1 MQACV
6 VDTGGANL
14 TSITNAIERLKIDFV
29 ISDKAADIKSATHVI
44 LPGVGSAKPI
54 MDKLIKCNL
63 IETIKNIKTPLLGIC
78 LGMQILFDYLE
89 EDDISGLGV
98 ITGPVLK
105 FPNDFNLSIP
115 HMGWNQLEIKDNNT
129 QLFQNINTKSY
140 VFFAHSYYVPINKY
154 TISETS
160 YGFEY
165 SSSVN
170 SNNFF
175 GVQFHPEKSGEI
187 GSSIFKNFF
196 KL

>member
-14 TSITNAIERLKIDFV
+14 TSITNAIERLNIDFV
-29 ISDKAADIKSATHVI
+29 ISDKTADIKSATHVI

-54 MDKLIKCNL
+54 MDKLMKCNL

-89 EDDISGLGV
+89 EDGILGLGV

-105 FPNDFNLSIP
+105 FPNDFNLTIP
-115 HMGWNQLEIKDNNT
+115 HMGWNQLDFKENKS

-170 SNNFF
+170 FNNFF

>member
-54 MDKLIKCNL
+54 MDKLIKYNL

-98 ITGPVLK
+98 ITGTVLK
-105 FPNDFNLSIP
+105 FPNDINLSIP
-115 HMGWNQLEIKDNNT
+115 HMGWNQLDFKDNKS

-170 SNNFF
+170 FNNFF

>member
-14 TSITNAIERLKIDFV
+14 TSITNAIERLNIDFV
-29 ISDKAADIKSATHVI
+29 ISDKTADIKSATHVI

-54 MDKLIKCNL
+54 MDKLMKCNL

-89 EDDISGLGV
+89 EDGILGLGV

-105 FPNDFNLSIP
+105 FPNDFNLTIP
-115 HMGWNQLEIKDNNT
+115 HMGWNQLEFKDNKS

-170 SNNFF
+170 FNNFF

>member
-14 TSITNAIERLKIDFV
+14 TSITNAIGRLKIDFV
-29 ISDKAADIKSATHVI
+29 ISEKTADINSATHVI

-78 LGMQILFDYLE
+78 LGMQILFNYLE
-89 EDDISGLGV
+89 EDNISGLGV
-98 ITGPVLK
+98 MPGSVLK
-105 FPNDFNLSIP
+105 FPTDSNLSIP
-115 HMGWNQLEIKDNNT
+115 HMGWNQLEIKDNNS

-170 SNNFF
+170 FNNFF
-175 GVQFHPEKSGEI
+175 GVQFHPEKSGDI
-187 GSSIFKNFF
+187 GSSILKNFF
-196 KL
+196 KF

>member
-1 MQACV
+1 
-6 VDTGGANL
+6 
-14 TSITNAIERLKIDFV
+14 
-29 ISDKAADIKSATHVI
+29 
-44 LPGVGSAKPI
+44 
-54 MDKLIKCNL
+54 
-63 IETIKNIKTPLLGIC
+63 
-78 LGMQILFDYLE
+78 
-89 EDDISGLGV
+89 
-98 ITGPVLK
+98 
-105 FPNDFNLSIP
+105 
-115 HMGWNQLEIKDNNT
+115 MGWNQLEIKDNNT

-170 SNNFF
+170 FNNFF